1 MWEGF
6 FLWGDRMRA
15 ESLGSDAASHAGAT
29 RGEEVRR
36 HGTNKLACM
45 AKATPNA
52 KKGPPVG
59 EGPAPMPPP
68 PPVFDRRRLRLLPR
82 PSDRPGFLGG
92 MRIRKKLVFLHT
104 VFSLALAA
112 ALLVALRP
120 AIREVVTR
128 AELDE
133 ARVLLEALVP
143 ALASPDASDAA
154 VARLNADETVLRAGT
169 AQELGLPADIVAQ
182 ATASPGRAV
191 IAPDT
196 AVGPGAAVFLP
207 GRSESEPIFH
217 VMRVQIRDARSAVV
231 RLYGLM
237 VLALLGVY
245 ALVAITLEV
254 LVLPQTVYAPIR
266 RMLAADRAVQESRPA
281 EEIIP
286 EGLIPGDELGEIM
299 RSRNEAVSRLR
310 RQEAALAQALT
321 QLEEVA
327 TDLRRKNHLLETA
340 RRNLTDADRL
350 ASLGMMS
357 AGISHE
363 LNTPLAVLK
372 GLTEKLNASP
382 AHTLPQAEAALML
395 RVVGRLEKLGE
406 SLLDFARARPA
417 EARPAKVRG
426 IVDEAITLVRLDR
439 EGAQIALVCDID
451 DSVLAQCDADRMVQV
466 FVNLV
471 RNAVDVL
478 RGAGRETGRVV
489 VSAVRSRRDGRPWVS
504 IMVTDDGPGIDAS
517 VLPRL
522 FEPFVSTR
530 LDSRGTGLG
539 LAVAQGIV
547 REHGGVLLARNRT
560 DRSGAVFEVLLP
572 APDEPDAG
580 PSGTLPSRETSPATQ
595 DHSA

>member
-1 MWEGF
+1 
-6 FLWGDRMRA
+6 
-15 ESLGSDAASHAGAT
+15 
-29 RGEEVRR
+29 
-36 HGTNKLACM
+36 
-45 AKATPNA
+45 
-52 KKGPPVG
+52 
-59 EGPAPMPPP
+59 
-68 PPVFDRRRLRLLPR
+68 
-82 PSDRPGFLGG
+82 

-104 VFSLALAA
+104 IFSLALAA

-120 AIREVVTR
+120 ALKEVVSR

-143 ALASPDASDAA
+143 ALASPDTSDAA
-154 VARLNADETVLRAGT
+154 IARLNADETLLRAGT
-169 AQELGLPADIVAQ
+169 AQELGLPSDVVAQ

-191 IAPDT
+191 LAMET
-196 AVGPGAAVFLP
+196 SAGPGAVVFLP
-207 GRSESEPIFH
+207 GRPGEEPIFH
-217 VMRVQIRDARSAVV
+217 LMRVQIRDARSAVV

-266 RMLAADRAVQESRPA
+266 RMLAADRAVQASTSG
-281 EEIIP
+281 EELIP
-286 EGLIPGDELGEIM
+286 EALIPGDELGEIM
-299 RSRNEAVSRLR
+299 RSRNDAISRLR
-310 RQEAALAQALT
+310 RQEAALAQALS
-321 QLEEVA
+321 QLEAVA

-372 GLTEKLNASP
+372 GLTEKLNAAPTHSVP
-382 AHTLPQAEAALML
+382 PAEAALML
-395 RVVGRLEKLGE
+395 RVVGRLERLGE

-417 EARPAKVRG
+417 AARPAPVRP

-439 EGAQIALVCDID
+439 EGAEIAIGCDID
-451 DSVLAQCDADRMVQV
+451 EGVLAQCDPDRMVQV

-471 RNAVDVL
+471 RNAVDAI
-478 RGAGRETGRVV
+478 RGAGRRQGRVDV
-489 VSAVRSRRDGRPWVS
+489 GAVRSRREGRPWVS
-504 IMVTDDGPGIDAS
+504 IMVTDDGPGIDAA

-539 LAVAQGIV
+539 LAVAEGIV
-547 REHGGVLLARNRT
+547 REHGGVLLARNRAE
-560 DRSGAVFEVLLP
+560 RPGAVFEVLLP
-572 APDEPDAG
+572 APDEPQG
-580 PSGTLPSRETSPATQ
+580 ETSGTLAGGENNVPA
-595 DHSA
+595 AKEEPA